1 MGAQERYVADE
12 KAEFLIRR
20 SEFAVFGRVCSGVRL
35 ESIGHRPLQVG
46 AKGGSLAGGILATLH
61 KMCEHLIAK
70 HPSSRCQPYP
80 LLITLDQS
88 LCTELVER

>member
-1 MGAQERYVADE
+1 MGAQEWYVE
-12 KAEFLIRR
+12 KAEFLIRL

-35 ESIGHRPLQVG
+35 ESIGHCPLQVG
-46 AKGGSLAGGILATLH
+46 AKGGARGGILATLH
-61 KMCEHLIAK
+61 KMCEYLITK

-88 LCTELVER
+88 LCAELVER